1 MASERNQLIWG
12 EIVARAWRD
21 PDYKQRLIENP
32 KEVLIEAGSS
42 VPDELEV
49 RVVENTSDV
58 RYLVLPESPAKSED
72 RLTERALDTVSG
84 GGVEYTLTNTSVVA
98 EAEVAESTAAA
109 TTELIVAETTETVT
123 AETSA
128 VAAAELGVVAAA
140 AAVVVVFPVL
150 IL

>member
-21 PDYKQRLIENP
+21 PEYKQRLIANP

-58 RYLVLPESPAKSED
+58 RYLILPESPARS
-72 RLTERALDTVSG
+72 RGSLTDEALDAVSG
-84 GGVEYTLTNTSVVA
+84 GGVEYAATNTTVA
-98 EAEVAESTAAA
+98 AESETVEAIAVATSEAVGLETSEAITAEST
-109 TTELIVAETTETVT
+109 
-123 AETSA
+123 
-128 VAAAELGVVAAA
+128 VAAA
-140 AAVVVVFPVL
+140 AEVAVVLVIVPAL
-150 IL
+150 IT

>member
-21 PDYKQRLIENP
+21 PDYKQRLIDNP

-58 RYLVLPESPAKSED
+58 RYLVLPESPEKSGE
-72 RLTERALDTVSG
+72 RLTEKALTVVSG
-84 GGVEYTLTNTSVVA
+84 GGVELSITNT
-98 EAEVAESTAAA
+98 TAATEVEAIEASVIA
-109 TTELIVAETTETVT
+109 TTEAIAVETSEGVA
-123 AETSA
+123 AETSIA
-128 VAAAELGVVAAA
+128 LAAEVA
-140 AAVVVVFPVL
+140 AAVVVVPIL
-150 IL
+150 IS